1 MLIEILLTLII
12 ITVLVLS
19 YLERKDLNNRLM
31 ARSLK
36 ELREHT
42 DKDEKNDIEPEDD
55 DTIPLEDAQD
65 LIQEEMNG

>member
-1 MLIEILLTLII
+1 
-12 ITVLVLS
+12 
-19 YLERKDLNNRLM
+19 M